1 MRTSL
6 PVKKDNKEE
15 FATFYL
21 VFCERV
27 GKNISESSHFG
38 VDCEQNQRNHTHQ
51 SEQKKKLDG
60 LW

>member
-6 PVKKDNKEE
+6 PVKKDNKQE

-27 GKNISESSHFG
+27 ILEWIVNKTKEITPTSQNKRKN
-38 VDCEQNQRNHTHQ
+38 
-51 SEQKKKLDG
+51 
-60 LW
+60 